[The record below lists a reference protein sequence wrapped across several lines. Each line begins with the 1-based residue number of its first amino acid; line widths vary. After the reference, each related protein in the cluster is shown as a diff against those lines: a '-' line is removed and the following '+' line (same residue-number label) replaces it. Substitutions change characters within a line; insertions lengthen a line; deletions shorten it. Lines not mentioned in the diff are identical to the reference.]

1 MENLQTTVTTYTTI
15 ERARKLYTT
24 VLDVFNYNKSSDV
37 VTPLAVAKRQVES
50 IPADAKVCVPGAG
63 VGTYVVALL
72 EQGVAPE
79 NIFAVEFDP
88 TYYELGSAMFERLG
102 VRYVFSDFLDW
113 QPNMRFDVVI
123 GNPPYGRV
131 SALAVK
137 FLNKA
142 AELTSDVRYVLPR
155 TFRKPSIMNRVTP
168 ELHLVEDDLVSD
180 EMFGGTI
187 LTCYQRWEKRDYPRV
202 KLPTVTSHPDF
213 KFVTVDEANLF
224 VGAVGAAAGSVKQE
238 GYGHYNTRHYFLQ
251 VDDAVRDRLIAIQP
265 RLKELARAATVG
277 TPSLSKHELIS
288 TYVEKFGY
296 PPLP

>member
-1 MENLQTTVTTYTTI
+1 MAYTTI

-37 VTPLAVAKRQVES
+37 VTPVAVAKQQVEGIS
-50 IPADAKVCVPGAG
+50 ASAKVCVPGAG

-79 NIFAVEFDP
+79 NIVAVESDQ
-88 TYYELGSAMFERLG
+88 TYYELGSAMFERFG
-102 VRYVFSDFLDW
+102 VSYVHADFLDW

-142 AELTSDVRYVLPR
+142 AELSDDVRYVLPR
-155 TFRKPSIMNRVTP
+155 TFRKPSIMNRVTA
-168 ELHLVEDDLVSD
+168 ELHLVQDELVSD

-187 LTCYQRWEKRDYPRV
+187 LTCYQRWEKRSEPRV
-202 KLPTVTSHPDF
+202 KLPTITSHPDF
-213 KFVTVDEANLF
+213 KFVTVNEANLF
-224 VGAVGAAAGSVKQE
+224 VGAVGAAAGSVKE
-238 GYGHYNTRHYFLQ
+238 GGYDHYNTRHYFLQ
-251 VDDAVRDRLIAIQP
+251 VTDTVRDRLIAIQP
-265 RLKELARAATVG
+265 KLRELARAATVG

-288 TYVEKFGY
+288 TYVEFVSKT
-296 PPLP
+296 